1 MAQKHIKLFEQ
12 FMGSDPIEQ
21 VKKFIEVLDFPRQN
35 PDGYIMSTGE
45 VSISNN
51 ILGSEY
57 EEGYNIISKDP
68 EILNDPEIIKE
79 MDKYLIREINI
90 DTKNDIVSIDYLPMS
105 KSEYYN
111 QNYDDGDLTYAE
123 YLENF

>member
-1 MAQKHIKLFEQ
+1 MAAKHIKLFEQ
-12 FMGSDPIEQ
+12 FMSSDDIDK

-35 PDGYIMSTGE
+35 PEGYIMPSGE
-45 VSISNN
+45 VSISGD

-57 EEGYNIISKDP
+57 EEGYNIISKNP

-79 MDKYLIREINI
+79 MEQYLIGDINI
-90 DTKNDIVSIDYLPMS
+90 DTENDTVSIDYFPMS
-105 KSEYYN
+105 KSEYYDK
-111 QNYDDGDLTYAE
+111 NYDDDGLTYDE